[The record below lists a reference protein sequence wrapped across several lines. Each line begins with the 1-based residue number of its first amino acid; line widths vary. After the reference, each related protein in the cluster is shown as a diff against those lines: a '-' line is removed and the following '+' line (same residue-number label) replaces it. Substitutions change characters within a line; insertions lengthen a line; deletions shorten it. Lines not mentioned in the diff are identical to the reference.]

1 MRERPI
7 TLPAGSIQRIRAG
20 LATVDVIPVNPT
32 PKRLDD
38 AFDGT
43 WGWPGGDYPRYDDL
57 TMAHQIRQAATLEAG
72 DHLRVYQARGKS
84 HLAITTLML
93 ELVEIRPQLMPWLE
107 DEDALA
113 MGHTPADEAAGPL
126 FATTPL
132 DLLMREW
139 CERHPDRPWDDAWV
153 WRLQF
158 RMVTP

>member
-32 PKRLDD
+32 PKRLDT
-38 AFDGT
+38 APDGT
-43 WGWPGGDYPRYDDL
+43 WAWPGNDHRYDDL
-57 TMAHQIRQAATLEAG
+57 TMANQVRQTTTLRATDRLP
-72 DHLRVYQARGKS
+72 VYQARGKS
-84 HLAITTLML
+84 HLTITTLML
-93 ELVEIRPQLMPWLE
+93 ELTEIRPQLLPWLE
-107 DEDALA
+107 DADARA
-113 MGHTPADEAAGPL
+113 MGHASDEAASPL

-132 DLLMREW
+132 DLLQREW
-139 CERHPDRPWDDAWV
+139 CERHPDRPWNDAWV